1 MNRRYPF
8 IPFDHPSAYLTL
20 LWGGRRGT
28 RPTAHD
34 NPAHHPTHNP
44 WGCMGGPNPHP
55 MTPSLSPAPQPVTP
69 QSIQPSM
76 FPDNTHTHTDD
87 DLVAVGPRT
96 TITQRHC
103 PLAPLNWHGPWTHDE
118 HNEAGYEDEDKQK
131 TWHIGRTGRDT
142 HTHSYIHSIH
152 HISATRLCAHHTV
165 ARPSPSHPPST
176 APSSSTV
183 TTHPLFHEYI
193 QV

>member
-1 MNRRYPF
+1 MGGGAPD
-8 IPFDHPSAYLTL
+8 PQPMTTL
-20 LWGGRRGT
+20 PTT
-28 RPTAHD
+28 RPTAHGGAYGRTQPTSHD
-34 NPAHHPTHNP
+34 TQSITRPTTRDTPFHPTVNIP
-44 WGCMGGPNPHP
+44 R
-55 MTPSLSPAPQPVTP
+55 Q
-69 QSIQPSM
+69 
-76 FPDNTHTHTDD
+76 HTHTDD

-96 TITQRHC
+96 TIAQRHC
-103 PLAPLNWHGPWTHDE
+103 PLAPLSWHGPWTHDE

-131 TWHIGRTGRDT
+131 TWHIGRTDRDT
-142 HTHSYIHSIH
+142 PTHSYIHSVH